1 MNVQGKILEIS
12 DTQKI
17 SDRFQK
23 REFVIEYADNP
34 QYPEYVQFEVVQD
47 KCGMLDSYNVGDEVE
62 VYFNLKGRKWT
73 NPQGQVKYFNSLQA
87 WKLEN
92 AGQSQG
98 NTPPPMDSGDLS
110 NMEEPGWISEDENDL
125 PF

>member
-1 MNVQGKILEIS
+1 MNVKGKILEIH

-17 SDRFQK
+17 SDKFQK
-23 REFVIEYADNP
+23 REFVLEYIENP
-34 QYPEYVQFEVVQD
+34 QYPEYLQFEMIQD
-47 KCGMLDSYNVGDEVE
+47 KCSQLDSYKVGDAVN

-87 WKLEN
+87 WRLEEDGGTQAPQ
-92 AGQSQG
+92 AGS
-98 NTPPPMDSGDLS
+98 MDQVKEPEWMNNGP
-110 NMEEPGWISEDENDL
+110 EEEQDL

>member
-1 MNVQGKILEIS
+1 MNVRGRILEIG

-23 REFVIEYADNP
+23 REFVIEYSENP
-34 QYPEYVQFEVVQD
+34 QYPEYVQFEAIQD
-47 KCGMLDSYNVGDEVE
+47 KCSLLDGYKVGDEIE

-87 WKLEN
+87 WKIEN
-92 AGQSQG
+92 AGSG
-98 NTPPPMDSGDLS
+98 PAAPPMDSGDLDK
-110 NMEEPGWISEDENDL
+110 MEEPGWISEDEQDL

>member
-1 MNVQGKILEIS
+1 MNVRGKILEIS
-12 DTQKI
+12 DTQKV

-23 REFVIEYADNP
+23 REFVIEFAENP
-34 QYPEYVQFEVVQD
+34 QYPEFVQFELIQD
-47 KCGMLDSYNVGDEVE
+47 KCNLLDSYKTGDEVE

-87 WKLEN
+87 WKLEGGGST
-92 AGQSQG
+92 GQG
-98 NTPPPMDSGDLS
+98 PAPMNESDLNS
-110 NMEEPGWISEDENDL
+110 MEEPGWISEDEQDL

>member
-1 MNVQGKILEIS
+1 MNVKGKILEIS

-17 SDRFQK
+17 SDKFQK
-23 REFVIEYADNP
+23 REFVIEYVENP
-34 QYPEYVQFEVVQD
+34 QYPEFLQFELIQD
-47 KCGMLDSYNVGDEVE
+47 KCTQLDQFKEGENVD

-87 WKLEN
+87 WKLEKDGG
-92 AGQSQG
+92 AGS
-98 NTPPPMDSGDLS
+98 PPPMDSSGIGS
-110 NMEEPGWISEDENDL
+110 MEEPGWLSEDENDL

>member
-1 MNVQGKILEIS
+1 MNVKGKILEIS

-17 SDRFQK
+17 SDKFQK
-23 REFVIEYADNP
+23 REFVIEYVENP
-34 QYPEYVQFEVVQD
+34 QYPEFLQFEMIQD
-47 KCGMLDSYNVGDEVE
+47 KCSQLDDYKEGEEVN

-87 WKLEN
+87 WRLEKEAGN
-92 AGQSQG
+92 A
-98 NTPPPMDSGDLS
+98 PPSPGTEGLQEPEWMDSDG
-110 NMEEPGWISEDENDL
+110 EEDL

>member
-1 MNVQGKILEIS
+1 MA

-23 REFVIEYADNP
+23 REFVIEYAENP
-34 QYPEYVQFEVVQD
+34 QYPEYVQFELIQD
-47 KCGMLDSYNVGDEVE
+47 KCSLLDSYKVGDEVE

-92 AGQSQG
+92 TGQQQG
-98 NTPPPMDSGDLS
+98 PPPMDSGDLN
-110 NMEEPGWISEDENDL
+110 NMEEPGWISEDEQDL

>member
-1 MNVQGKILEIS
+1 MNVRGRILEIG

-23 REFVIEYADNP
+23 REFVIEYAENP
-34 QYPEYVQFEVVQD
+34 QYPEYVQFEVIQD
-47 KCGMLDSYNVGDEVE
+47 KCSMLDTCKVGDDVD

-87 WKLEN
+87 WKLET
-92 AGQSQG
+92 AGQGSGQ
-98 NTPPPMDSGDLS
+98 TPPPMDSGDLN
-110 NMEEPGWISEDENDL
+110 NMEEPGWISEDEQDL